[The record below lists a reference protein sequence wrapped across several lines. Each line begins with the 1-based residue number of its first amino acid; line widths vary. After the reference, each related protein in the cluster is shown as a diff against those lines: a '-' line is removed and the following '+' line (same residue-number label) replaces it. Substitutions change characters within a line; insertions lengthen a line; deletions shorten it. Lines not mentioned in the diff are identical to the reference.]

1 MEVLWIVLIPVV
13 VGALVFLSVLAA
25 GAYGKRRALRQGAAF
40 QEYLAQQYPDLP
52 APVELLCASARLSM
66 GRPDTALVLAE
77 PRQEVLVLLDRG
89 KAGLTH
95 VAHPYAM
102 VAGTTSANRIISRGP
117 PTGKTY
123 LYEQTMTVGFTD
135 GSTYPFTLAAVTNK
149 HGTDGAPGRVAE
161 LFAPWEARLAEVAAQ
176 AGGVAGSSAATT
188 APSWYAD
195 PTSRHELR
203 YWDGQAWTDQVTD
216 QGRQGLDP
224 IETS

>member
-1 MEVLWIVLIPVV
+1 MEALWIVLIPLV
-13 VGALVFLSVLAA
+13 VGALVFVSVLAA
-25 GAYGKRRALRQGAAF
+25 GTYGKRRAQKQGAAF
-40 QEYLAQQYPDLP
+40 QEYVALQYPDLP
-52 APVELLCASARLSM
+52 APVELLCASSHLSM

-95 VAHPYAM
+95 IAYPYAM

-135 GSTYPFTLAAVTNK
+135 GSTHPFTLAAVTNK
-149 HGTDGAPGRVAE
+149 HGTDGAPAQVAA
-161 LFAPWEARLAEVAAQ
+161 LFAPWEARLAEVATQ
-176 AGGVAGSSAATT
+176 AGGAANPSATAT
-188 APSWYAD
+188 AASWYAD
-195 PTSRHELR
+195 PTNRHELR
-203 YWDGQAWTDQVTD
+203 YWDGRTWTDQVTD

>member
-1 MEVLWIVLIPVV
+1 MEALWIVLIPLV
-13 VGALVFLSVLAA
+13 VGALVFVSVLAA
-25 GAYGKRRALRQGAAF
+25 GTYGKRRAQKQGAAF
-40 QEYLAQQYPDLP
+40 QEYVALQYPDLP
-52 APVELLCASARLSM
+52 APVELLCASAQLSM

-95 VAHPYAM
+95 IAYPYAM

-135 GSTYPFTLAAVTNK
+135 GSTHPFTLAAVTNK
-149 HGTDGAPGRVAE
+149 HGTDGAPAQVAA
-161 LFAPWEARLAEVAAQ
+161 LFAPWEARLAQVAAE
-176 AGGVAGSSAATT
+176 AGGAAAPAAT
-188 APSWYAD
+188 AGASWYAD
-195 PTSRHELR
+195 PTRRHELR